1 MAHHLSVIASEAKQ
15 SRSAISVVEIA
26 SACFARLA
34 MTTLLA
40 CLIPLAARAA
50 DGDVD
55 QGRDTYQELCA
66 ACHGPDMVNPGGLSF
81 DLRKFPRDDLNRFKA
96 SVLNGKGSAM
106 PAWSGRLSD
115 EDIANLWA
123 YVKSGG

>member
-1 MAHHLSVIASEAKQ
+1 MTVL
-15 SRSAISVVEIA
+15 VVA
-26 SACFARLA
+26 ATF
-34 MTTLLA
+34 
-40 CLIPLAARAA
+40 PARAA

-66 ACHGPDMVNPGGLSF
+66 TCHGPDMVNPGGLSF
-81 DLRKFPRDDLNRFKA
+81 DLRKFPKDDLNRFRT

-106 PAWSGRLSD
+106 PAWSGKLSD

-123 YVKSGG
+123 YVKGGG